1 MPQQLG
7 CSLKEAFGETWA
19 SGPQYFQAPPER
31 FRVMDPYS
39 TNAKPQHKETF
50 DQPQQ
55 KFENAKIMA
64 LEAKVAELSRQ
75 GISKGNTEHFE
86 LFGAL
91 SNAMCTPEVSD
102 RLDNL
107 VRFALVAI
115 LVANLLDLLS
125 NT

>member
-1 MPQQLG
+1 MSKLG
-7 CSLKEAFGETWA
+7 CSLKEAFGESWS

-39 TNAKPQHKETF
+39 TNTKPQKETF
-50 DQPQQ
+50 SQAQERA
-55 KFENAKIMA
+55 ENTRIRA
-64 LEAKVAELSRQ
+64 LEAKVAELTQNSF
-75 GISKGNTEHFE
+75 SKGNTEHFE

-91 SNAMCTPEVSD
+91 SDAMCRPDVSE
-102 RLDNL
+102 RMECL

-115 LVANLLDLLS
+115 LIANLLDLLS